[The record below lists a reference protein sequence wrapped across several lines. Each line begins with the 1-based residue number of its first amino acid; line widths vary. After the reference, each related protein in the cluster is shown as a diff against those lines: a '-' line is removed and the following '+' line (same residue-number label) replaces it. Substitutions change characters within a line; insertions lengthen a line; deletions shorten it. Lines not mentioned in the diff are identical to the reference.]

1 MASPPTRARDHTAY
15 GVWSPLGIDCSI
27 ESAIGS
33 KTEPA
38 DAGRQGDDAM
48 TGHGIALEDSG
59 RDGNWPCLRM
69 GAHDVGIDRGIW
81 FSQASTGDVIDR
93 RRSSTLFRFF
103 FPVRRTDSRS
113 SVSAGVGGKRRRNL
127 VATSPVASTAGTQS
141 PRAPPLHR
149 SLDLSLAES
158 FSSILFFNGSCVV
171 SFCQISRVS
180 YLFAYHPMLPN

>member
-141 PRAPPLHR
+141 PRAPPLHPQSR
-149 SLDLSLAES
+149 PFACG
-158 FSSILFFNGSCVV
+158 ILFFN
-171 SFCQISRVS
+171 SFLQWIMCGFILSNITGILSIRISS
-180 YLFAYHPMLPN
+180 NAT